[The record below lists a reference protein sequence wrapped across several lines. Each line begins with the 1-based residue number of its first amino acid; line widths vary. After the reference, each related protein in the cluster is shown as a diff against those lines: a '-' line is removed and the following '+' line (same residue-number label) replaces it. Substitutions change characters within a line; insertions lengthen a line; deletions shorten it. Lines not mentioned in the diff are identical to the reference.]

1 MAKRFNLRLQPDYL
15 KFLLKRNARY
25 MGIMSAAMVTL
36 YPILVITAKILSRGE
51 INNDIREVGV
61 FFNLFLLLFTSVM
74 IPLQLLGYLN
84 VKKNLDVYHALP
96 IKRTDL
102 LVTTLVATLIVIA
115 VPFAIGWIS
124 GGLITLTD
132 SFTFVKLFERG
143 FAALMIAFAIAT
155 ITVFTMMNTGTSLD
169 AFLYSLA
176 LNFLPILAF
185 GAYVLFV
192 QTILLGFDLGEL
204 YKIIGII
211 FPFYALFESGYEI
224 PSRLWESGWLNG
236 AYWLLIAGVIAT
248 ISGFFYQRRK
258 SEKAENP
265 FTNKV
270 FFPAVSGLVIS
281 LFIVFLYCVVY
292 SMNTMLSFASYYDP
306 INFIFPFF
314 FSLVLYLVMDA
325 IAQRS
330 FKHLGK
336 AFLHYLV
343 IALISFG
350 LLIGG
355 LLTKGFGY
363 ASALP
368 TRDDITSVEVQIN
381 DYSGYILNQSFN
393 RDYMEYNPNSPV
405 TLTLT
410 SPEDIDTIFAMHE
423 IMVKEYRWIE
433 YNYNI
438 AGSSVVK
445 LIESVDGYTSSYEPL
460 PFDLQYDETLSF
472 RVTYRLDTG
481 GSMSR
486 SYTIPVKWA
495 KVLTELNN
503 SPEALAVTAPSLADV
518 DTYKTVNKAVWSTFD
533 AYKEVRSTDINLS
546 QLRNAYL
553 QDLAKLSD
561 EDFMAADRIYRG
573 SFSLTVCKTENVCVS
588 DTLVLDDR
596 FPKTLAL
603 VEGWA
608 ALSSLDLE
616 MTRPTASILILPQ
629 AQSGFASLR
638 SSLFHVAFAPERY
651 TSVYDMLLNPNLN
664 NDKGESAYGITPFTY
679 VLLTPEQVIQIQPYL
694 VARGHSQTALMSLQ
708 NNLNQGNLLVSP
720 WYVDEVNLIIAGN
733 ERFTA
738 TDPYQVFDGSIPK

>member
-61 FFNLFLLLFTSVM
+61 FFNLFLLLFTSIM

-96 IKRTDL
+96 IKRSEL
-102 LVTTLVATLIVIA
+102 LLTTLVAALIVIA
-115 VPFAIGWIS
+115 VPFMIGWLS

-155 ITVFTMMNTGTSLD
+155 VTVFTMMNTGTSLD
-169 AFLYSLA
+169 AFLYALA
-176 LNFLPILAF
+176 LNFLPILAY
-185 GAYVLFV
+185 GAYILFV
-192 QTILLGFDLGEL
+192 QTILLGFDLGDL

-211 FPFYALFESGYEI
+211 FPFYALFESGFEI

-236 AYWLLIAGVIAT
+236 AYWLLIAVVIAT

-270 FFPAVSGLVIS
+270 FFPTVSGLVIS

-292 SMNTMLSFASYYDP
+292 SMNTMITYASYYDP

-343 IALISFG
+343 IALISFA

-363 ASALP
+363 ASKLP
-368 TRDDITSVEVQIN
+368 VRDDITQVEVQLN
-381 DYSGYILNQSFN
+381 DYSGYILNTPSN
-393 RDYMEYNPNSPV
+393 RDYMEVNPGSPV
-405 TLTLT
+405 TLTFT
-410 SPEDIDTIFAMHE
+410 SAKDIDTIFAMHE

-438 AGSSVVK
+438 SGSDVVR
-445 LIESVDGYTSSYEPL
+445 LIESVDGYTPSYEPL
-460 PFDLQYDETLSF
+460 PFDLPFQETLSM
-472 RVTYRLDTG
+472 RITYSLDNSG
-481 GSMSR
+481 KMSR
-486 SYTIPVKWA
+486 SYTVPIKWA

-503 SPEALAVTAPSLADV
+503 SPDILPLTNPSLANL
-518 DTYKTVNKAVWSTFD
+518 DTYKTVNKAIWSTLID
-533 AYKEVRSTDINLS
+533 GKVLKSTDINLT
-546 QLRNAYL
+546 QLKTAYL
-553 QDLAKLSD
+553 QDLASLSD
-561 EDFMAADRIYRG
+561 DDMMSADRLYRG
-573 SFSLTVCKTENVCVS
+573 TFSLTVCKS
-588 DTLVLDDR
+588 DNACLSDSFVLDDR

-608 ALSSLDLE
+608 ANSTLPLE
-616 MTRPTASILILPQ
+616 QGVPTKYILILPQ
-629 AQSGFASLR
+629 SQLGMASVR
-638 SSLFHVAFAPERY
+638 SPLFHVGFAPERY
-651 TSVYDMLLNPNLN
+651 TSVYDLLVNPNN
-664 NDKGESAYGITPFTY
+664 NMDDRDMAYGNTPFTY
-679 VLLTPEQVIQIQPYL
+679 VLLTPEQVTAIQPYL
-694 VARGHSQTALMSLQ
+694 IARGHSETALMSLQ
-708 NNLNQGNLLVSP
+708 NNLNLGNLLVSP
-720 WYVDEVNLIIAGN
+720 WYVDEVNAIILDN
-733 ERFTA
+733 ERLTA
-738 TDPYQVFDGSIPK
+738 TDRYQVFEGEIPK

>member
-96 IKRTDL
+96 IKRSEL
-102 LVTTLVATLIVIA
+102 LLTTLLAAAIVIA
-115 VPFAIGWIS
+115 VPFAVGWLS

-169 AFLYSLA
+169 AFLYSIA
-176 LNFLPILAF
+176 LNFLPILAY
-185 GAYVLFV
+185 GAYILFV

-211 FPFYALFESGYEI
+211 FPFYALFESGFEI
-224 PSRLWESGWLNG
+224 PSRLWESGWING
-236 AYWLLIAGVIAT
+236 SYWLLISAVIAT
-248 ISGFFYQRRK
+248 LSTFFYQRRK

-265 FTNKV
+265 FTNKW
-270 FFPAVSGLVIS
+270 FFPVVSGLVIS

-292 SMNTMLSFASYYDP
+292 SMNTMTAFASYYDP

-343 IALISFG
+343 IALISFA

-368 TRDDITSVEVQIN
+368 TRDDITEVELQIN

-393 RDYMEYNPNSPV
+393 RDYMDVYPGSQP
-405 TLTLT
+405 TLILT
-410 SPEDIDTIFAMHE
+410 DPKDIDAVFAMHE

-433 YNYNI
+433 FNYNVP
-438 AGSSVVK
+438 SSNVIK
-445 LIESVDGYTSSYEPL
+445 LIESVDGYTPSYDPL
-460 PFDLQYDETLSF
+460 PFDLQYNETLSF

-495 KVLTELNN
+495 KVLTQLNN
-503 SPEALAVTAPSLADV
+503 SEDLLPLTNPGLANL
-518 DTYKTVNKAVWSTFD
+518 DTYKTVEKVTWSTLSE
-533 AYKEVRSTDINLS
+533 ARELRTSDINLTL
-546 QLRNAYL
+546 LRTTYL

-561 EDFMAADRIYRG
+561 ADMMAADRIYRG
-573 SFSLTVCKTENVCVS
+573 TLAMTVCKAVNNCLY
-588 DTLVLDDR
+588 DALVLDDR

-603 VEGWA
+603 VEGW
-608 ALSSLDLE
+608 SSGSDLLLDNPKS
-616 MTRPTASILILPQ
+616 TSAILILPQ
-629 AQSGFASLR
+629 EQIGFASLR
-638 SSLFHVAFAPERY
+638 SPLFHAAFAPERY
-651 TSVYDMLLNPNLN
+651 VSPLDMLVNSNFMD
-664 NDKGESAYGITPFTY
+664 DKQEGPYGMIPFTY
-679 VLLTPEQVIQIQPYL
+679 VRLTPDQVTAIQPYL
-694 VARGHSQTALMSLQ
+694 VARGHSSTALMSFQ
-708 NNLNQGNLLVSP
+708 TNLNQGNLLVSP
-720 WYVDEVNLIIAGN
+720 WYVDEVNLIIADN

-738 TDPYQVFDGSIPK
+738 TDPYQIFSGDIPK